1 MIHSPQIGLTPE
13 RFAAAFPFHLAFD
26 RSFTIR
32 QIGRSMAILC
42 PGLTSGSRLFD
53 QFLLYRPVLPL
64 VFSAIEENAHQPF
77 VLGVPGID
85 IRLRGQMIP
94 VPESDLILFLCSP
107 WLTEPAQIGQLGL
120 SLGSFAVHDATVDL
134 LQVMQ
139 AQNTALADTR
149 RLADRLSRQRSEL
162 RQVND
167 ALTAEIAVRR
177 QTEEELREREATFQ
191 TLLESASEAIVIV
204 TEQGI
209 IEMVNARTVSMFG
222 HSREELLGQTVELLI
237 PERLTRR
244 HVEHRS
250 AFMTE
255 PRNRPMGSSLDLVG
269 VRKDGSEFPIDIS
282 LSYIRTQRGLL
293 VMGFVSDITERRQ
306 TAAEL
311 SRAHDHAVEASRL
324 KSEFLAT
331 MSHEIRTPMNS
342 IIGLS
347 EFLLETRLDEEQE
360 KFAKLVH
367 ESGHALLDI
376 INDILDTS
384 KIEAGKLVL
393 ERIDFDL
400 GNVIEVVLAMLD
412 AKAREKG
419 IALTSVVAPAIPR
432 RFHGDPVRLRQ
443 VLLNL
448 VSNAVKFTHQ
458 GEVVVEVGLA
468 NQATDATTL
477 RFNIRD
483 TGIGIP
489 ETAQRRLFEP
499 FSQADGSTSRKYGGT
514 GLGLAIS
521 RKLVEMMGGAIGMES
536 QEGEGSTFWFT
547 VPLQIAVN
555 SEPSSQTG
563 ERVCLVSSAPDTGT
577 PRILLAEDN
586 EVNSM
591 IALRMLDRTGYRA
604 DRVTNGREAVEA
616 AQTSGYRLILM
627 DCQMPEMDGFD
638 ATRAIRAGEGGTG
651 RRITIVAMTANAMTE
666 DRDRCLAAG
675 MDDYLSKP
683 VDRRELAAI
692 LERWLT

>member
-1 MIHSPQIGLTPE
+1 
-13 RFAAAFPFHLAFD
+13 
-26 RSFTIR
+26 
-32 QIGRSMAILC
+32 
-42 PGLTSGSRLFD
+42 
-53 QFLLYRPVLPL
+53 
-64 VFSAIEENAHQPF
+64 
-77 VLGVPGID
+77 
-85 IRLRGQMIP
+85 MIP

-255 PRNRPMGSSLDLVG
+255 PRNRPMGASLDLVG

-360 KFAKLVH
+360 KFA
-367 ESGHALLDI
+367 
-376 INDILDTS
+376 
-384 KIEAGKLVL
+384 
-393 ERIDFDL
+393 
-400 GNVIEVVLAMLD
+400 
-412 AKAREKG
+412 
-419 IALTSVVAPAIPR
+419 
-432 RFHGDPVRLRQ
+432 
-443 VLLNL
+443 
-448 VSNAVKFTHQ
+448 
-458 GEVVVEVGLA
+458 
-468 NQATDATTL
+468 
-477 RFNIRD
+477 
-483 TGIGIP
+483 
-489 ETAQRRLFEP
+489 
-499 FSQADGSTSRKYGGT
+499 
-514 GLGLAIS
+514 
-521 RKLVEMMGGAIGMES
+521 
-536 QEGEGSTFWFT
+536 
-547 VPLQIAVN
+547 
-555 SEPSSQTG
+555 
-563 ERVCLVSSAPDTGT
+563 
-577 PRILLAEDN
+577 
-586 EVNSM
+586 
-591 IALRMLDRTGYRA
+591 
-604 DRVTNGREAVEA
+604 
-616 AQTSGYRLILM
+616 
-627 DCQMPEMDGFD
+627 
-638 ATRAIRAGEGGTG
+638 
-651 RRITIVAMTANAMTE
+651 
-666 DRDRCLAAG
+666 
-675 MDDYLSKP
+675 
-683 VDRRELAAI
+683 
-692 LERWLT
+692 